1 MNSGQE
7 RFRTLTSSYYR
18 GTQGVILV
26 YDVTQR
32 ETFDHLKDTWLP
44 ELESYTIASVAG
56 SVVKMVVGNKV
67 DKEASTRQV
76 TKEEGA
82 QFAKENGALFLECS
96 AKTKLGVQQA
106 FEELCLKIIETPELY
121 QKKISGGGGES
132 SGKVNLHSANSN
144 AAADDQDSC
153 SC

>member
-1 MNSGQE
+1 MSVGQE

-32 ETFDHLKDTWLP
+32 ETFDNLKETWLP
-44 ELESYTIASVAG
+44 ELESYTTAST

-67 DKEASTRQV
+67 DKEASTREV

-121 QKKISGGGGES
+121 QKKIQGEG
-132 SGKVNLHSANSN
+132 SGKVNLHSNGN
-144 AAADDQDSC
+144 ADGTDGDQDSC
-153 SC
+153 AC